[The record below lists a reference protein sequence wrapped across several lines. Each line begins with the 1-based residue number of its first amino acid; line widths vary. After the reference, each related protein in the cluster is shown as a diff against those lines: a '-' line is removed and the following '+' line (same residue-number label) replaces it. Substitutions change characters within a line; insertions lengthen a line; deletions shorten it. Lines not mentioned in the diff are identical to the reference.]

1 MIFAEFADT
10 TAATIAT
17 IAVIVT
23 IVTVITRLVADTA
36 TATRRAIILV
46 LHVHRRTTATA
57 RTFVTHLIVVIVT
70 GHATTTRT
78 RRLGVIGVIEIG
90 GITRRLGRL
99 KLRFLKQG
107 GFGMLLDLQLQRRA
121 RGTYATHHAATSTT
135 AARSRI
141 GRHRTRTACR
151 IIG

>member
-1 MIFAEFADT
+1 M
-10 TAATIAT
+10 
-17 IAVIVT
+17 
-23 IVTVITRLVADTA
+23 RLVADTA

-46 LHVHRRTTATA
+46 LHVHRGTTATA

-78 RRLGVIGVIEIG
+78 RRLGVIGIIEIG
-90 GITRRLGRL
+90 GITRRLDRL